1 MLLTF
6 FMLFTPAS
14 VRSDWASNIEAASNP
29 DDLIEKG
36 ILFNEVSKIL
46 LTENFIRVEFLVPF
60 PTYDFTMKPDIEK
73 MIQQLSLMWKT
84 PSLFCPLNFSSQFA
98 TNTSGF
104 NVHSMLHQI
113 DNETSAAQL
122 DLALI
127 RNETAMFL
135 KPLQPT
141 KSTRQRRGAG
151 FGVGL
156 AALAAVGLF
165 GGGLAVG
172 SSDSCCLRGIF
183 GNCQD
188 QSKANAENIRR
199 LSDFQNSLADYVTEF
214 ITNTDE
220 KFFLVENELAA
231 LNAIQS
237 EMAATQDKNWVIIQ
251 EQLAVYEQNFHIL
264 RDCDQLLFAN
274 QQLNFL
280 FDTVSSSLSMIHASV
295 KSYRSGL
302 FAFRMNI
309 LNSILVLLKGHL
321 PMSLIPMESL
331 LAIMDSVSLRQSK
344 AEDRLTL
351 AIPASDLLS
360 YYDSRLLADALTV
373 SEGLLLTLNTPLASQ
388 QTVFTL
394 FEAKLIPMPFP
405 DDPQTALTW
414 NIEAPYLALSEN
426 KLESSVLSEEQFEHC
441 LGSSKYRIC
450 SEAFPTQIGH
460 PCCIATLYFFSP
472 IDALAVCETIAIT
485 LPSIEQATNLGFGI
499 WLITSANADFTF
511 RESSSLA
518 TSTSSRSFVGCH
530 ICIITLA
537 CGMQI
542 HMGHII
548 IRSDLASCS
557 TIPAITLRLS
567 LPDLLQSLI
576 MQVPPLD
583 DLPLYTSKAE
593 AGVALLKAV
602 RKKLISSPR
611 VRQVNHLVE
620 IARPF
625 AQDMK
630 LLKPSLTRE
639 FNQYVPFKVSFTLT
653 VIVFIVSTVLHL
665 VFLYVYHRF
674 NLKDRIFPKKTAKKN
689 AIKPVL
695 HVPHDCSPAVFEKLS
710 KRYHFLPLNEKTAG
724 ILPLPPKKA
733 IPEFHQQAA
742 SSSFAAP

>member
-1 MLLTF
+1 
-6 FMLFTPAS
+6 
-14 VRSDWASNIEAASNP
+14 
-29 DDLIEKG
+29 
-36 ILFNEVSKIL
+36 
-46 LTENFIRVEFLVPF
+46 
-60 PTYDFTMKPDIEK
+60 MKPDIEK
-73 MIQQLSLMWKT
+73 MIQQLSLMWQT
-84 PSLFCPLNFSSQFA
+84 PSLFCPLIFSSQFA

-104 NVHSMLHQI
+104 NVHWMLHQI
-113 DNETSAAQL
+113 DNEISAAQL

-127 RNETAMFL
+127 RNETAM
-135 KPLQPT
+135 PPQPT

-151 FGVGL
+151 AGVGL

-172 SSDSCCLRGIF
+172 SSDSCGLRGFF

-188 QSKANAENIRR
+188 QLKANAENIRC
-199 LSDFQNSLADYVTEF
+199 LADFQKSLSDYVTEF

-237 EMAATQDKNWVIIQ
+237 EMAATQDQNWAIIQ
-251 EQLAVYEQNFHIL
+251 EQLAVHEQNFHIL

-274 QQLNFL
+274 QQLNFN
-280 FDTVSSSLSMIHASV
+280 FDTVSSLLSVIHASV
-295 KSYRSGL
+295 KSYRSAW

-309 LNSILVLLKGHL
+309 LNSIPVLLKGHL

-360 YYDSRLLADALTV
+360 YYDSRLLADAFTV
-373 SEGLLLTLNTPLASQ
+373 SEGLLLTLNIPLASQ

-394 FEAKLIPMPFP
+394 FEAKL
-405 DDPQTALTW
+405 QTALTW
-414 NIEAPYLALSEN
+414 NIEASYLALSEN
-426 KLESSVLSEEQFEHC
+426 KLESSVISEEQFEHC

-460 PCCIATLYFFSP
+460 PSCIAALYFFSS
-472 IDALAVCETIAIT
+472 IDALAVCETTAIS
-485 LPSIEQATNLGFGI
+485 LPSIEQATHLGFGI

-542 HMGHII
+542 HTGNII

-557 TIPAITLRLS
+557 TIPAIKLRLS
-567 LPDLLQSLI
+567 LTDPLESLI

-593 AGVALLKAV
+593 AGVTLLKAV

-611 VRQVNHLVE
+611 VRQVNQLLE

-630 LLKPSLTRE
+630 FLKPSLTRE
-639 FNQYVPFKVSFTLT
+639 F
-653 VIVFIVSTVLHL
+653 
-665 VFLYVYHRF
+665 
-674 NLKDRIFPKKTAKKN
+674 
-689 AIKPVL
+689 
-695 HVPHDCSPAVFEKLS
+695 
-710 KRYHFLPLNEKTAG
+710 
-724 ILPLPPKKA
+724 
-733 IPEFHQQAA
+733 HQ
-742 SSSFAAP
+742 